1 MSIQAYCLFC
11 LAYAFSSQT
20 INTNTS
26 DFNQLIQFPAKINST
41 NCIKIFFSIHKAWKE
56 MSSQV
61 NYLSAFDTN
70 VKDYMI
76 NDRSPL
82 HNLSIIQLK

>member
-1 MSIQAYCLFC
+1 
-11 LAYAFSSQT
+11 
-20 INTNTS
+20 
-26 DFNQLIQFPAKINST
+26 
-41 NCIKIFFSIHKAWKE
+41 